1 MWYVIQTVTG
11 KEEELMLFIRTLLSR
26 EHFENCFMIRAEW
39 LKRLGGEWQLQVRP
53 LFPGYVFIE
62 TEEPE
67 RIYMEL
73 KGVPRFSR
81 LLGSGKDDFIPV
93 KEAEEKFLRAIMDC
107 REDYSNAVVRL
118 AVVKTD
124 IDGNVVSIGGALKC
138 FEREHIKVNLHKRYA
153 MVKTLMLG
161 EERTLIFGIRL
172 EKDKEI
178 K

>member
-11 KEEELMLFIRTLLSR
+11 KEEELMFFIRTLLSQER
-26 EHFENCFMIRAEW
+26 FENCFMIWAEW
-39 LKRLGGEWQLQVRP
+39 LKWLGGEWILQTRP

-62 TEEPE
+62 TDEPE

-81 LLGSGKDDFIPV
+81 LLGNSKEEFIPV
-93 KEAEEKFLRAIMDC
+93 KEAEEKFLRAITGGCD
-107 REDYSNAVVRL
+107 DYNHAVVGL
-118 AVVKTD
+118 TDVKTD
-124 IDGNVVSIGGALKC
+124 TEGNVISMEGALTC
-138 FEREHIKVNLHKRYA
+138 FEIKSVKVKLHKRYA
-153 MVKTLMLG
+153 TVKTLILG

-172 EKDKEI
+172 EKDKKI